1 MLHYLSFSFP
11 HLQPSALS
19 PSDGRDIGRI
29 RKKLKEHGN
38 TLLTEIFALSGLSQ
52 QMSHPAPNYWPL
64 LTLTLTETIDHEE

>member
-11 HLQPSALS
+11 HLQPSALA

-52 QMSHPAPNYWPL
+52 QMSLPAPNYWPF
-64 LTLTLTETIDHEE
+64 LTLTLTETIEE